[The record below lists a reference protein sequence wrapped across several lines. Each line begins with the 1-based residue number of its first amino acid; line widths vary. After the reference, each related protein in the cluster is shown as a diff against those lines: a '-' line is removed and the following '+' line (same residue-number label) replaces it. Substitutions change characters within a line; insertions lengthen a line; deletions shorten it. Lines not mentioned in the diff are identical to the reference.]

1 MEVNA
6 FSLDSP
12 LCSFELENSE
22 QKKIPFDIIPT
33 YNPCR
38 LVYID
43 GDPEK
48 AILTKYCKI
57 STIVIDAY
65 DLEIGKTYYLKCS
78 KPLEWIGSGERLVEY
93 GRTEEDKT
101 LAIGLPNLN
110 EAEKNDF
117 YTEELEVDKA
127 VLKFYE
133 IEQIDANTFSIELL
147 DRDVDIELNV
157 AWIWNIKDHMSD
169 YEDAVDCWV

>member
-1 MEVNA
+1 M
-6 FSLDSP
+6 SD
-12 LCSFELENSE
+12 
-22 QKKIPFDIIPT
+22 
-33 YNPCR
+33 
-38 LVYID
+38 
-43 GDPEK
+43 
-48 AILTKYCKI
+48 
-57 STIVIDAY
+57 
-65 DLEIGKTYYLKCS
+65 YYLKCS